1 MGVHI
6 SQFKLLQS
14 KSTAL
19 ILAFYLQ
26 LECISKYLLG
36 TKQIIRDTLGAW
48 GDGVRIVSSNVKW
61 ERVACG
67 GGLKSTKNV

>member
-26 LECISKYLLG
+26 LEWISKYLLG
-36 TKQIIRDTLGAW
+36 AKHIIRDTIGAW
-48 GDGVRIVSSNVKW
+48 GMGY
-61 ERVACG
+61 E
-67 GGLKSTKNV
+67 

>member
-26 LECISKYLLG
+26 LEWISKYLLG

-48 GDGVRIVSSNVKW
+48 GMGYEMSNGVGV
-61 ERVACG
+61 
-67 GGLKSTKNV
+67 